1 MEAIEIKPANAEA
14 LRNMAEQV
22 QKLSEQ
28 YQAHVSALALAN
40 DVPQYWKWDGKA
52 MRFVAPPP
60 ATNGNGHAPT
70 LNGGADEQAS

>member
-1 MEAIEIKPANAEA
+1 MESIEIKPANADA

-40 DVPQYWKWDGKA
+40 DVPQDWQWDSKNL
-52 MRFVAPPP
+52 RFVAPPAS
-60 ATNGNGHAPT
+60 ATNGNG
-70 LNGGADEQAS
+70 NGHNGSEDDQTG